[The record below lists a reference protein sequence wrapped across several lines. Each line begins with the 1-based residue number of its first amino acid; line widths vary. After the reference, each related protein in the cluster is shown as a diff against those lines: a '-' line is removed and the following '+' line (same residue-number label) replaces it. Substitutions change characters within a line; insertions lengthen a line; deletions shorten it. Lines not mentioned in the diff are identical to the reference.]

1 MQRPPPGFDAGF
13 TATYDDGPREKLRHP
28 GYQEGGMTSQ
38 ETSGLPREIF
48 DIAMAALNQQVP
60 RSEQVVAM
68 LMDQYPEEMIEL
80 ITRITDSSRGQQM
93 ASQVQQMNLGGI
105 VTRGYIPEFA
115 DGGMES
121 SGAVDDRVAVSKDDL
136 VEEDFQDRLENGGP
150 LDVVAALAPNE
161 YIITAEQT
169 TESDPQDMIQ
179 AAEAIPADTPPGAA
193 VWDSFTNN
201 LDRVI

>member
-1 MQRPPPGFDAGF
+1 
-13 TATYDDGPREKLRHP
+13 
-28 GYQEGGMTSQ
+28 
-38 ETSGLPREIF
+38 
-48 DIAMAALNQQVP
+48 MAALNQQVP
-60 RSEQVVAM
+60 ESEKVVAM
-68 LMDQYPEEMIEL
+68 LMDQYPEEMIRL
-80 ITRITDSSRGQQM
+80 ITRVSDASRGQAMM
-93 ASQVQQMNLGGI
+93 AQTQQMNLGGI
-105 VTRGYIPEFA
+105 VTKGYIPEFA

-136 VEEDFQDRLENGGP
+136 VEEDFQERLENGGP

-169 TESDPQDMIQ
+169 TESDPQDMVQ

>member
-1 MQRPPPGFDAGF
+1 
-13 TATYDDGPREKLRHP
+13 
-28 GYQEGGMTSQ
+28 
-38 ETSGLPREIF
+38 
-48 DIAMAALNQQVP
+48 
-60 RSEQVVAM
+60 
-68 LMDQYPEEMIEL
+68 
-80 ITRITDSSRGQQM
+80 M

-169 TESDPQDMIQ
+169 TESDPQDMRQ
-179 AAEAIPADTPPGAA
+179 AAEAIPPDTPPGEE
-193 VWDSFTNN
+193 VWNSFTNN
-201 LDRVI
+201 LNRMI